1 MQGWAGLS
9 WTGLGWNIA
18 DIFSFQTDLM
28 TICQDNLAIIIDCLQ
43 SAQLQETFV
52 CKKKSRDLR
61 GRYIHLMSNV
71 ILDNYVLEINLSM
84 SNVQMFCFAVLLNKW
99 EKLLAKIQEN
109 IQHTEVYE
117 SLKSDIL
124 SLREDLARVLADTEQ
139 EPGQEMEDGAELEI
153 KLQTF
158 RVSVTQ

>member
-1 MQGWAGLS
+1 
-9 WTGLGWNIA
+9 
-18 DIFSFQTDLM
+18 
-28 TICQDNLAIIIDCLQ
+28 
-43 SAQLQETFV
+43 
-52 CKKKSRDLR
+52 
-61 GRYIHLMSNV
+61 MSNV
-71 ILDNYVLEINLSM
+71 ILDNNVLENNLSM
-84 SNVQMFCFAVLLNKW
+84 SIFQMLCFAVLLNKW

-158 RVSVTQ
+158 RVSVFVTMLSIKVLTYTCHCSTR

>member
-1 MQGWAGLS
+1 
-9 WTGLGWNIA
+9 
-18 DIFSFQTDLM
+18 
-28 TICQDNLAIIIDCLQ
+28 
-43 SAQLQETFV
+43 
-52 CKKKSRDLR
+52 
-61 GRYIHLMSNV
+61 MSNV
-71 ILDNYVLEINLSM
+71 ILDNNVLENNLSM
-84 SNVQMFCFAVLLNKW
+84 FQMLCFAVLLNKW

-158 RVSVTQ
+158 RVSVTMLSVTMLTYTCHSSTR

>member
-1 MQGWAGLS
+1 
-9 WTGLGWNIA
+9 
-18 DIFSFQTDLM
+18 
-28 TICQDNLAIIIDCLQ
+28 
-43 SAQLQETFV
+43 
-52 CKKKSRDLR
+52 
-61 GRYIHLMSNV
+61 MSNV
-71 ILDNYVLEINLSM
+71 ILDNNVLEINLSM

-139 EPGQEMEDGAELEI
+139 EPGQENVEGQGVVGGGQGDVCGHPVCG
-153 KLQTF
+153 
-158 RVSVTQ
+158 RVQ

>member
-1 MQGWAGLS
+1 
-9 WTGLGWNIA
+9 
-18 DIFSFQTDLM
+18 
-28 TICQDNLAIIIDCLQ
+28 
-43 SAQLQETFV
+43 
-52 CKKKSRDLR
+52 
-61 GRYIHLMSNV
+61 MSNV
-71 ILDNYVLEINLSM
+71 ILDNSVLEINISM
-84 SNVQMFCFAVLLNKW
+84 FQMLCFAVLLNKW

-139 EPGQEMEDGAELEI
+139 EAGQEMEDGAELEI

-158 RVSVTQ
+158 RVSVLVTSYVSQY

>member
-1 MQGWAGLS
+1 
-9 WTGLGWNIA
+9 
-18 DIFSFQTDLM
+18 
-28 TICQDNLAIIIDCLQ
+28 
-43 SAQLQETFV
+43 
-52 CKKKSRDLR
+52 
-61 GRYIHLMSNV
+61 
-71 ILDNYVLEINLSM
+71 
-84 SNVQMFCFAVLLNKW
+84 MFCFAVLLNKW

-158 RVSVTQ
+158 RVSVKITITMLSVTMQC

>member
-1 MQGWAGLS
+1 
-9 WTGLGWNIA
+9 
-18 DIFSFQTDLM
+18 
-28 TICQDNLAIIIDCLQ
+28 
-43 SAQLQETFV
+43 
-52 CKKKSRDLR
+52 
-61 GRYIHLMSNV
+61 
-71 ILDNYVLEINLSM
+71 M